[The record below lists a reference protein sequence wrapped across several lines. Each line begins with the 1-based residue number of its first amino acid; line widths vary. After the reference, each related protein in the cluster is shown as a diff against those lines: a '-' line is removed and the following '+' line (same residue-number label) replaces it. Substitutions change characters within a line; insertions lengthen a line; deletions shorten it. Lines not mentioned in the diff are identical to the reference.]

1 MTDQKDWARKKAEL
15 ISNGK
20 IYIPNDIKLPYPLE
34 RSTAG
39 PGAGSLSITLSFNN
53 KNIKLEVS
61 RNQNE
66 PYSLQ
71 KEDDTYSIV
80 KREGGI
86 LEGVKIIPTAFH
98 APGQA
103 FINLENR
110 CIYNCA
116 FCNLSEHRFLQDY
129 DEDKFVDLIIKAS
142 KRSDFSAVS
151 LTSGVYPNNTRVIKM
166 MCEIIQKVKEKLPD
180 IPIGVEPCISKR
192 EEIVFLKKAGADEI
206 KINLQ
211 IPNKDLFEKICP
223 DFDYD
228 DIMNM
233 LDASVEIFGRGKVTS
248 NIIFG
253 LGESD
258 ETVLKAIEIL
268 ASKGVVPT
276 LRKIR
281 INKDNKKKLEE
292 AVSYKIPDTSSE
304 RIIQLANEQK
314 KILKKHNLTTK
325 TFKTMCHPC
334 GCCDIVSFWD
344 V

>member
-1 MTDQKDWARKKAEL
+1 VANQKYYARKKAEL
-15 ISNGK
+15 ISDGK

-39 PGAGSLSITLSFNN
+39 PGAGSLSIAFSFNN

-61 RNQNE
+61 KNKNE
-66 PYSLQ
+66 SYSLQ
-71 KEDDTYSIV
+71 KNNTYYIT
-80 KREGGI
+80 KGERNF
-86 LEGVKIIPTAFH
+86 LENVQIIPTAFH

-116 FCNLSEHRFLQDY
+116 FCSVSKHRFLQDY

-151 LTSGVYPNNTRVIKM
+151 LTSGVYPNNTRIIKM

-180 IPIGVEPCISKR
+180 IPVGVEPCISKR
-192 EEIVFLKKAGADEI
+192 GEILFLKKAGADEI

-211 IPNKDLFEKICP
+211 IPDKDLFEKICP

-233 LDASVEIFGRGKVTS
+233 LEAAVGIFGRGKVTS

-258 ETVLKAIEIL
+258 EAVLKTIETL

-281 INKDNKKKLEE
+281 INKENKKKLED

-304 RIIQLANEQK
+304 RILQLANEQK

>member
-1 MTDQKDWARKKAEL
+1 VTDQKDWARKKAEL
-15 ISNGK
+15 ISDGK

-66 PYSLQ
+66 SYSLQ
-71 KEDDTYSIV
+71 KDNTYSIIR
-80 KREGGI
+80 KERKF
-86 LEGVKIIPTAFH
+86 LENVKIIPTAFH

-116 FCNLSEHRFLQDY
+116 FCSLSKHRFLQDY

-142 KRSDFSAVS
+142 KRSDSSAVS
-151 LTSGVYPNNTRVIKM
+151 LTSGVYPNNTKVIKM

-180 IPIGVEPCISKR
+180 IPIGVEPYISKR

-211 IPNKDLFEKICP
+211 IPDKDLFEKICP

-228 DIMNM
+228 NIMSM
-233 LDASVEIFGRGKVTS
+233 IEAAVGIFGRGKVTS

-258 ETVLKAIEIL
+258 ETVLKAVEIL

-292 AVSYKIPDTSSE
+292 ALSYKIPDTSSE
-304 RIIQLANEQK
+304 RILQLANEQK